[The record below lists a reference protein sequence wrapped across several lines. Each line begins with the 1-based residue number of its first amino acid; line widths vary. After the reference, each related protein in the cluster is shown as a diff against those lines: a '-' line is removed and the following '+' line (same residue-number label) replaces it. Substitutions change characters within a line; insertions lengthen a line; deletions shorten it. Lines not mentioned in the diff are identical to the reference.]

1 MSQVVAD
8 SPYVVAEEFESEA
21 SEEGVVTLDSETGLE
36 IPEAMPDDTEENR
49 AVLDRVEQ
57 RKINLANEW
66 WNLAADLYEVQTKK
80 LYKLLG
86 FAKLDDY
93 YDAKINATPRYGY
106 DLTDIHKCFAVS
118 LPNSLADRPDDYEE
132 VIRKVKLIGVT
143 KTKEIAKAK
152 INDPEIIVDLVNQTY
167 ELNEHGIMKTVTEV
181 KTMINNYKHAV
192 KDEVASVDF
201 DVKEKD
207 RKEKNELNKKEVFKF
222 KLPMGQAEKVKE
234 SLQLALKR
242 SELEEND
249 KTKSLAFF
257 RICEEWAIESR
268 ASVDGEIPALAS
280 ELKRIN
286 DVYNLDA
293 TVPFYT
299 DEKESGYDKSIKK
312 IEKILKSS
320 VILFNSL
327 DKELGFASEFDRIE
341 KLFGIKIVA
350 FKADDKGFIQLTQ
363 EDGVPIADCLY
374 GESTFNDLIS
384 AGDTDEAPVV

>member
-1 MSQVVAD
+1 MNQVVAD
-8 SPYVVAEEFESEA
+8 SPYVAVEDFESDDA
-21 SEEGVVTLDSETGLE
+21 EGVVTIDNETGLE
-36 IPEAMPDDTEENR
+36 IPEVMPDDTEENR

-106 DLTDIHKCFAVS
+106 DLTDIHKCFAVA
-118 LPNSLADRPDDYEE
+118 LPNSLADRPDDYDE

-152 INDPEIIVDLVNQTY
+152 INDPEIIVDLVNQTF

-192 KDEVASVDF
+192 KDEPSSVDF
-201 DVKEKD
+201 DEKEKV
-207 RKEKNELNKKEVFKF
+207 RKERTELNKKEVFKF

-234 SLQLALKR
+234 SLALALKR
-242 SELEEND
+242 SDLEDND

-268 ASVDGEIPALAS
+268 AAVDGDLPSEKE
-280 ELKRIN
+280 ELKRVSEI
-286 DVYNLDA
+286 YNLDA
-293 TVPFYT
+293 AVPFYKS
-299 DEKESGYDKSIKK
+299 EKNLSYESS
-312 IEKILKSS
+312 
-320 VILFNSL
+320 FQQ
-327 DKELGFASEFDRIE
+327 IE
-341 KLFGIKIVA
+341 KLIVSKVLLLDPLTKGLGFEHEFKLIEEVFGIKIIA
-350 FKADDKGFIQLTQ
+350 FKADDKGFIDLKMD
-363 EDGVPIADCLY
+363 DGVPTADCIF
-374 GESTFNDLIS
+374 GEATFNDLINVPEDQ
-384 AGDTDEAPVV
+384 AVE